1 MKRAEKHVSGLYI
14 AGTVQERT
22 RRMVPAENPATEI
35 VTYVIT
41 DENQKRY
48 YIDDYAP
55 DSYFEIS
62 EYVEAPVYI
71 RPYRKKNGDL
81 SYSISIQKT
90 YHRQSKGESF

>member
-1 MKRAEKHVSGLYI
+1 MKRTEKHVSGLYI
-14 AGTVQERT
+14 AGTVRERT
-22 RRMVPAENPATEI
+22 RRMVPAENPETEI

-41 DENQKRY
+41 DENQRRY

-55 DSYFEIS
+55 DSYFEIN
-62 EYVEAPVYI
+62 EYVEVPVYI

-90 YHRQSKGESF
+90 YQRQSKGESF